1 MPNRLTAILLAC
13 VALTA
18 LTLTAAQA
26 ADNPLQP
33 ALAELDSLISLRDRT
48 TAGRDSLNR
57 EAGTLAGE
65 VSRLKTS
72 QARSYST
79 IDQYRLEA
87 SLRRSQALAARLD
100 SLAALI
106 ARLEDEAA
114 GRRNFLAERI
124 DRELDS
130 LAGRFE
136 AERDG
141 GRRALAAG
149 RIDSLRRLRAR
160 LASLP
165 TGGAKAD
172 TRTADLQ
179 IDRLLERIKVT
190 PADSPEEILEK
201 ADFLADVAGRW
212 RKTLDNLQHSI
223 GRLADEREMR
233 ARLGEFTQEL
243 SLFDAAGPSSRAG
256 VSTASADRAAQDK
269 TGETLVAR
277 EPGDYLDFSVDP
289 RSGVA
294 SAGQSLDIELSN
306 PEGGVPLQNID
317 QVSSRELEAVI
328 GQLSARRDSLEQGLS
343 RLRQAES
350 EFRRQAGSTGR
361 EQEVS
366 PRK

>member
-1 MPNRLTAILLAC
+1 MLKRLTVILLAC

-26 ADNPLQP
+26 ADNSLQP
-33 ALAELDSLISLRDRT
+33 ALAEIDSLIARRDRI
-48 TAGRDSLNR
+48 TAERDSLNR

-87 SLRRSQALAARLD
+87 SLRRSQALASRLD
-100 SLAALI
+100 SLAARI
-106 ARLEDEAA
+106 AGLDEEAA
-114 GRRNFLAERI
+114 GRRNSLAERI

-136 AERDG
+136 TETDG

-165 TGGAKAD
+165 AGTDQAES
-172 TRTADLQ
+172 RVADLQ

-212 RKTLDNLQHSI
+212 RKTLDNLQRSI

-256 VSTASADRAAQDK
+256 VSADKASQEK
-269 TGETLVAR
+269 TGETLVTR
-277 EPGDYLDFSVDP
+277 EPPGGYSDFSVEP
-289 RSGVA
+289 RSGA
-294 SAGQSLDIELSN
+294 TSAGQSLDIELSN

-328 GQLSARRDSLEQGLS
+328 GRLSARRDSLEQGLS
-343 RLRQAES
+343 RLRRAES
-350 EFRRQAGSTGR
+350 EFRRQASSTGL

-366 PRK
+366 PRQ